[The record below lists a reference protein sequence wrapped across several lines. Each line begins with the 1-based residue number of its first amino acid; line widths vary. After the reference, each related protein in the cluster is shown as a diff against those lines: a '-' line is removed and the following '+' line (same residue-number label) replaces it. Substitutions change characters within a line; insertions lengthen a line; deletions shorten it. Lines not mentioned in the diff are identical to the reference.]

1 MEQNQE
7 IEKQP
12 IGSLFGTI
20 NYYSLDDLDKFVSAM
35 GKDQALYCL
44 IQSVHLGFQKQIFSM
59 QEIEVL
65 SKCLRLIVQ
74 KDEK

>member
-1 MEQNQE
+1 MEQTQE
-7 IEKQP
+7 MEKEP
-12 IGSLFGTI
+12 LGSLFGTI
-20 NYYSLDDLDKFVSAM
+20 NYYSLDDLDKFVVSM
-35 GKDQALYCL
+35 QKDQAVYCL